1 MLFKDYD
8 PQKGKKLEILDPKG
22 KIINEK
28 LEPKIKKEELLN
40 MYKVMKLGRQADTK
54 ALQFQRQ
61 GRMLTYAPN
70 RGQEAAQVGAMAALE
85 PKDWLSPSFR
95 ELNAM
100 LYRGAKLE
108 QLFLYWYGNE
118 WGNHFSEESR
128 VLPVNVIIGSQINHA
143 AGIAYASKILKK
155 EEVALAMVGDGG
167 TSHGN
172 FYEGLN
178 FAATYDAPLV
188 VVIQNNQY
196 AISTPRRKATKA
208 ETLAQKAVAFGIPG
222 IQVDGNDILAMYVA
236 TKAAADHARSGKGPV
251 LIEAVTYRMGPH
263 TTSDDPTIYR
273 KDEEVEE
280 WAAKDP
286 IDRFKVYLMDKK
298 YLTEKEDAALD
309 EEYSAHVLESF
320 KKVETE
326 TGEVKLEDIFKYTY
340 KEMTPQLTE
349 QYEFIKNHVEANKG
363 GK

>member
-28 LEPKIKKEELLN
+28 LEPKIKKETLLK
-40 MYKVMKLGRQADTK
+40 MYKTMKLGRVADIK

-70 RGQEAAQVGAMAALE
+70 RGQEAAQVGSMAALE

-100 LYRGAKLE
+100 LYRDVELK
-108 QLFLYWYGNE
+108 QLYLYWYGNE
-118 WGNHFSEESR
+118 WGNHFPEEAR

-178 FAATYDAPLV
+178 FASSYDAPLV

-196 AISTPRRKATKA
+196 AISTPRKKATKA
-208 ETLAQKAVAFGIPG
+208 QTLAQKAVAFGIPG
-222 IQVDGNDILAMYVA
+222 IQVDGNDVLAMYVA
-236 TKAAADHARSGKGPV
+236 VKEAADHARKGNGPV
-251 LIEAVTYRMGPH
+251 LVEAVTYRMGPH

-273 KDEEVEE
+273 KDEEVKE
-280 WAAKDP
+280 WEKRDP
-286 IDRFKVYLMDKK
+286 IDRFKTYLIDKG
-298 YLTEKEDAALD
+298 YLTD
-309 EEYSAHVLESF
+309 EEDQKLEEEFGQHVLDSF
-320 KKVETE
+320 KHVEN
-326 TGEVKLEDIFKYTY
+326 TGEVVLEDIFKYTY
-340 KEMTPQLTE
+340 EKMTPQLTE
-349 QYEFIKNHVEANKG
+349 QLEQMKNFLEKEG